1 MSTPRSRLFE
11 PVWLGTIDLK
21 HRIVLAPLTRY
32 RNGDDHAALP
42 FMQRY
47 YADRASVP
55 GTLVISEATGIAQG
69 QEGQRF
75 LPSFVTDA
83 QVAAWK
89 SIIEGVHA
97 KGSFWFQQLW
107 DQGRAADPSYVAER
121 GGRYR
126 SSSAVP
132 LDGREQAPE
141 EMSEEDIQK
150 VIQDYVATAKRVIA
164 AGGDGVEVHGAHGYL
179 IDQFLSDVVNKRTDK
194 WGGSVE
200 NRARLVVE
208 VVKAV
213 SEAIGTQRVGL
224 RLSPYASF
232 QGAIKSDTKELNL
245 HIVKQLKAL
254 DGALAYISL
263 VEARG
268 DPATLMLNN
277 PEYETKTLDFIL
289 EEWDNR
295 SPVIVAGGYTP
306 ESAQQAVDG
315 HYKKWDVLVAFG
327 RHFLA
332 NPDLVYRVENGIQL
346 NEYNR
351 NTFYLNK
358 TEEGYNDY
366 PFSPEFLKASA

>member
-11 PVWLGTIDLK
+11 PVRLGTIDLK

-107 DQGRAADPSYVAER
+107 DQGRAADPSY
-121 GGRYR
+121 
-126 SSSAVP
+126 
-132 LDGREQAPE
+132 APE
-141 EMSEEDIQK
+141 EMSEGDIQK
-150 VIQDYVATAKRVIA
+150 VIQDYVASARRVIA

-232 QGAIKSDTKELNL
+232 QGATKSDTKELNL

-277 PEYETKTLDFIL
+277 PEDETKTLDFIL

-315 HYKKWDVLVAFG
+315 HYQKWNVLVAFG